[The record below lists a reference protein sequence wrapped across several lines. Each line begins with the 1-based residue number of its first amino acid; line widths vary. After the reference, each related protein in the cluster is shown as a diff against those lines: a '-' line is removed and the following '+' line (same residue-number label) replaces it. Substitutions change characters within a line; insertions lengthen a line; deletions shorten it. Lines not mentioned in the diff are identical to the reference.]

1 MRQIPDKWPRT
12 ITLPVAIRALSL
24 LVCALAALPAQAF
37 YPTRPIRFIIPS
49 APGGSADV
57 GSRIIMA
64 EVSKQ
69 LGQTVV
75 FDNRPGATG
84 VIGSSLIAKAS
95 PDGYTMGQGNIAT
108 LAINRST
115 YATLTYNPDMLLPVV
130 QWTYVPN
137 LVAATLSLPVT
148 TVAQLVEYARSRPG
162 QLFFGSSG
170 NGSSLHVGGELFNQM
185 TGTKIVH
192 VPFKGSAA
200 AITDLAAG
208 RIHLMF
214 DNISSISPHLRSGR
228 VRGLAVTSSG
238 RVPAFPELPTV
249 AESGVPGYE
258 VTAWG
263 GVVVPT
269 GFPKG
274 IIERLNVEINTA
286 LAKSD
291 VKEKLTS
298 LGAQVVGGTPEHF
311 AALIRKESA
320 KWAGVV
326 KGAGLSPR

>member
-1 MRQIPDKWPRT
+1 M
-12 ITLPVAIRALSL
+12 TLPATIRPVIL
-24 LVCALAALPAQAF
+24 LVSALAALPAQAL
-37 YPTRPIRFIIPS
+37 YPARPIRFIIPS

-57 GSRIIMA
+57 SSRIIMA

-69 LGQTVV
+69 LGQPVV
-75 FDNRPGATG
+75 LDNRPGATG
-84 VIGSSLIAKAS
+84 GIGSSLITKAA

-115 YATLTYNPDMLLPVV
+115 YAALPYDPDQLLPVV

-170 NGSSLHVGGELFNQM
+170 NGSSLHVGGELFKQM
-185 TGTKIVH
+185 TSTKIVH

-200 AITDLAAG
+200 AINDLAAG

-214 DNISSISPHLRSGR
+214 DNISSVGPYVRSGR
-228 VRGLAVTSSG
+228 LRGLAVTSPE

-263 GVVVPT
+263 GVVVPL
-269 GFPKG
+269 GVPKQ
-274 IIERLNVEINTA
+274 IIERLNVEINKA
-286 LAKSD
+286 LVGSD

-298 LGAQVVGGTPEHF
+298 LGAQLVGGTPERF
-311 AALIRKESA
+311 AAHIRRESS